1 MGYKKYIKDY
11 RKDFII
17 KPNGKPGVTA
27 TYIGK
32 YFKFTASD
40 AQIAKTRTVFTVASV
55 LALVCCIVPL
65 LFNTESTHQLY
76 VSLPQVITLFPLA
89 HLLMGVANLYLKKAP
104 LIREFRDKTEGR
116 TTFNSAASGSLLAAS
131 AVARLV
137 YCIIY
142 NFSVPDIISLL
153 LLLLGSASAW
163 YIFASRKRI
172 ATEEIEAEDEE

>member
-40 AQIAKTRTVFTVASV
+40 EQLKKTRLAFTLLSAF
-55 LALVCCIVPL
+55 ALVCCLVPL
-65 LFNTESTHQLY
+65 LFNTEATHQLY
-76 VSLPQVITLFPLA
+76 VSLPTVITLFPLA

-116 TTFNSAASGSLLAAS
+116 VKVNSAATGCFLAVS
-131 AVARLV
+131 TVARLV
-137 YCIIY
+137 YCII
-142 NFSVPDIISLL
+142 FAFTASDIVSIILSAI
-153 LLLLGSASAW
+153 GSACAW
-163 YIFASRKRI
+163 YIFARRGLV
-172 ATEEIEAEDEE
+172 ATEECQTADED

>member
-32 YFKFTASD
+32 YFKFTADD
-40 AQIAKTRTVFTVASV
+40 AQLKKTRLVFSALSAF
-55 LALVCCIVPL
+55 ALVCCIVPL

-76 VSLPQVITLFPLA
+76 VTVPHVVSFFPLV
-89 HLLMGVANLYLKKAP
+89 HLLMGVANLYIKKAP

-116 TTFNSAASGSLLAAS
+116 ITVNSVATGSLLAAS
-131 AVARLV
+131 AVSRTV
-137 YCIIY
+137 YCIIFT
-142 NFSVPDIISLL
+142 FSALDIISLIL
-153 LLLLGSASAW
+153 LALGSASAW
-163 YIFASRKRI
+163 FVFANRKLV
-172 ATEEIEAEDEE
+172 ATEECQRKETD

>member
-40 AQIAKTRTVFTVASV
+40 EQLKKTRLVFALLSAF
-55 LALVCCIVPL
+55 ALVCCIVPL
-65 LFNTESTHQLY
+65 LFNTEATHQLY
-76 VSLPQVITLFPLA
+76 VSVPQVITLFPLV
-89 HLLMGVANLYLKKAP
+89 HLLMGVANLYLKKPP
-104 LIREFRDKTEGR
+104 LIREFRDKAEGR
-116 TTFNSAASGSLLAAS
+116 VKTHSVATGCLLAAS

-137 YCIIY
+137 HCIIFA
-142 NFSVPDIISLL
+142 FSALDTVSIILSA
-153 LLLLGSASAW
+153 LGSACAW
-163 YIFASRKRI
+163 YIFARRALI
-172 ATEEIEAEDEE
+172 ATEECREA